1 MSKKRLIIIGSGM
14 TGITL
19 ASNLDPEKFEIQIL
33 DKGRGVGGRMASKTI
48 FVNNKEF
55 RYDYGAQ
62 FFTVRSKEFGDQVSE
77 WEMKKLVKVWCNGF
91 ENNDG
96 HNRYM
101 STNGMRD
108 LLGNISSGLKIQQNQ
123 KVAKIEY
130 FDDYWRL
137 GTNRANFESELLVIT
152 IPLPQCV
159 ELLKTIPTFDHHD
172 SLDEI
177 KKIEY
182 KKCIAL
188 IMTMGSESNFDPPGA
203 YQMMDQ
209 DWDFVS
215 DNKIKGIS
223 PNTCVTAH
231 ASNALSERLWND
243 DEAKIKDQLVDKI
256 KNRFNIKPEHSFLH
270 KWFYAQSKKNLEGYF
285 RKIASYDNRLFLA
298 GEVFGGSKIEGAY
311 LSGYHLA
318 KYMNNQY

>member
-1 MSKKRLIIIGSGM
+1 M

-48 FVNNKEF
+48 FVDNKEF

-123 KVAKIEY
+123 KVTKIEY
-130 FDDYWRL
+130 FDDYWR
-137 GTNRANFESELLVIT
+137 
-152 IPLPQCV
+152 
-159 ELLKTIPTFDHHD
+159 
-172 SLDEI
+172 
-177 KKIEY
+177 
-182 KKCIAL
+182 
-188 IMTMGSESNFDPPGA
+188 
-203 YQMMDQ
+203 
-209 DWDFVS
+209 
-215 DNKIKGIS
+215 
-223 PNTCVTAH
+223 
-231 ASNALSERLWND
+231 
-243 DEAKIKDQLVDKI
+243 
-256 KNRFNIKPEHSFLH
+256 
-270 KWFYAQSKKNLEGYF
+270 
-285 RKIASYDNRLFLA
+285 
-298 GEVFGGSKIEGAY
+298 
-311 LSGYHLA
+311 
-318 KYMNNQY
+318 

>member
-1 MSKKRLIIIGSGM
+1 M

-48 FVNNKEF
+48 FVDNKEF

-137 GTNRANFESELLVIT
+137 GASRANFESELLVIT
-152 IPLPQCV
+152 TPLPQCV

-209 DWDFVS
+209 DWD

-223 PNTCVTAH
+223 PNTCEIPFIL
-231 ASNALSERLWND
+231 LSLT
-243 DEAKIKDQLVDKI
+243 K
-256 KNRFNIKPEHSFLH
+256 S
-270 KWFYAQSKKNLEGYF
+270 QS
-285 RKIASYDNRLFLA
+285 
-298 GEVFGGSKIEGAY
+298 
-311 LSGYHLA
+311 
-318 KYMNNQY
+318 